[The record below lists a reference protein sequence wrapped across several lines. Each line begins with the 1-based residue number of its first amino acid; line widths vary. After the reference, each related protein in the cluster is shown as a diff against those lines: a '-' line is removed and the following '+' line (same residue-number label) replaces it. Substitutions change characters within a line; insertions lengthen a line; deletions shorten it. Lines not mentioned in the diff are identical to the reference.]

1 MLPLKLSVF
10 EALDRLGKLK
20 RTGWILSKIPYD
32 LAENVAEHTL
42 KVAIISL
49 HIARIINKKH
59 EINVEKIL
67 KMALIH
73 DFPEAIISDIPK
85 PIKIKMGDKE
95 LNEISLQAL
104 ENLLGKLECNS
115 ELIELFKEYIKGET
129 LEAKVVTLAD
139 SAATYLQCKV
149 YETEYGIKTSYLKEI
164 TEATY
169 SRLLKYLKVVKLT
182 LNDLLSRIIS

>member
-1 MLPLKLSVF
+1 MKLSVF

-32 LAENVAEHTL
+32 LAENVAEHTI
-42 KVAIISL
+42 KVAVISL
-49 HIARIINKKH
+49 HIARILNEKQAMNI
-59 EINVEKIL
+59 EKIL

-73 DFPEAIISDIPK
+73 DFPEAIISDIPR

-104 ENLLGKLECNS
+104 EDLLSKLECNS
-115 ELIELFKEYIKGET
+115 ELIELFKEFIRGES
-129 LEAKVVTLAD
+129 LEAKIVILAD
-139 SAATYLQCKV
+139 TAATYLQCIV

-164 TEATY
+164 KEATY
-169 SRLLKYLKVVKLT
+169 SRLLKYLKEMNLT
-182 LNDLLSRIIS
+182 LDDLLRHITS